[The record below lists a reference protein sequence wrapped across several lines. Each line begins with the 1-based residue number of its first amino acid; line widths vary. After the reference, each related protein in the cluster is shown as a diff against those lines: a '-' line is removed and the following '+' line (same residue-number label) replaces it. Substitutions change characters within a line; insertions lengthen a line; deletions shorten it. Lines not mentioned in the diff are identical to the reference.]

1 MRALEELTLH
11 TIGNESQILHREVDS
26 PDVGINSTTWEL
38 RKKKKLS
45 LQQVQQRIILINDC
59 YARAAAATTEATAT
73 DDLNS
78 PTAATGSS
86 ISRCTERD
94 LYYMHPAAFPSQA
107 HLTSS
112 IRGLCD
118 ALNETTISIDGG
130 SRGTDRASSAAT
142 APSTVNGSSSHFV
155 WTRSALGIDA
165 TAKAI
170 LVGVNTIIRLKQQ
183 SSSQPALQA
192 SCEEVVHLRNFG
204 PCGLA
209 IGTAFVDAVV
219 AISLPQPA
227 SSMHRRSFSLRDVGN
242 SAALL
247 VVEKE
252 STLRHLLSVERL
264 WDTARHWTF
273 LCTKGFPCAA
283 SKSFLR
289 VFHHHHPE
297 VPIVVLCDADVFGV
311 HIAWCLAR
319 TTADDRSWYEHVIRR
334 SARRSHG
341 GGQVVKRS
349 GNAEP
354 TSTLMAAD
362 TMSYLSESGEWGRFI
377 SFLGSMRFLGL
388 TSAQAATLA
397 SQSDLTTVPQ
407 SEVSRA
413 VKLRTELLRVQ
424 SIIVEYASFACAPL
438 TVQNG
443 DDVWSPKDELSGAV
457 ATMQQFLDAVDG
469 LLAFKRKAELQCLSR
484 HRLGTIGALLS
495 FNDRHARLRD

>member
-11 TIGNESQILHREVDS
+11 TIGNESQISRREVDP
-26 PDVGINSTTWEL
+26 PDVGINSATWEL
-38 RKKKKLS
+38 RKKRKLS

-59 YARAAAATTEATAT
+59 YARAAAATTEAIAT
-73 DDLNS
+73 DDLCS

-94 LYYMHPAAFPSQA
+94 LYYMHPGAFPSQA

-130 SRGTDRASSAAT
+130 T
-142 APSTVNGSSSHFV
+142 APSTVNDSSSHFV

-183 SSSQPALQA
+183 SSSQPTLQA

-227 SSMHRRSFSLRDVGN
+227 SSMHQRSFSLRDVGD

-252 STLRHLLSVERL
+252 STLRHLLSVDRL

-319 TTADDRSWYEHVIRR
+319 TAADDRSWYEHVVRR
-334 SARRSHG
+334 SARRRSHG
-341 GGQVVKRS
+341 RGQGVKRS

-354 TSTLMAAD
+354 TSTLMAAE

-388 TSAQAATLA
+388 TSAQAASLA

-424 SIIVEYASFACAPL
+424 CIIVEYASFACAPL

-443 DDVWSPKDELSGAV
+443 DDVWSPKDELAGAV
-457 ATMQQFLDAVDG
+457 STMQQFLDAIDG
-469 LLAFKRKAELQCLSR
+469 LLDFKRKAELQCLSR

-495 FNDRHARLRD
+495 LNDRHARLRD